1 MGLTQIT
8 AGYVPLLDSAVLL
21 AAEEFGFAESEALRL
36 NLVRETSWANIRD
49 RVAIGHLDVAHML
62 GPMPLSANLGLTPL
76 DAAVIAPMAL
86 GLGGAA
92 ITMSNAI
99 WAKMAEAGAP
109 EDGAPGPVGAALR
122 KVIADRARAGEPPL
136 RLAVVHPESAHNYA
150 LRYWLAASG
159 IDPDHD
165 VDIVIVPPPLQAD
178 ALAAKRTDGFCVG
191 EPFGSVAVAR
201 GVGRIVTTK
210 GQIWQMSPDKVL
222 GTRLQWA
229 ERFPEQLAALLR
241 AATRAARWCEDPANH
256 AALAAM
262 LAREDRL
269 NLDTDLILRAITG
282 RLQFEPG
289 VEKPMPDFF
298 VPYSRAANFPWVSHA
313 LWFYS
318 QMVRWGQV
326 SHTPENARKAAASYR
341 PDLYR
346 AALSD
351 MGMPVP
357 GASSKIEGALAEP
370 TEVGAIGG
378 RLTLG
383 PDSFFNGT
391 DFDPDKLDAYIAA
404 QRGS

>member
-1 MGLTQIT
+1 MGLTQII

-21 AAEEFGFAESEALRL
+21 ATEEFGFAESEGLHL

-49 RVAIGHLDVAHML
+49 RVAIGHFDVAHML
-62 GPMPLSANLGLTPL
+62 GPMPLSTNLGLSPL

-92 ITMSNAI
+92 ITMSNSV
-99 WAKMAEAGAP
+99 WAKMAGVGAP
-109 EDGAPGPVGAALR
+109 GDGSPGPVGAALR
-122 KVIADRARAGEPPL
+122 QVVEDRTRTGEPRL

-159 IDPDHD
+159 IDPDQD
-165 VDIVIVPPPLQAD
+165 VDIVIVPPPFQAD

-269 NLDTDLILRAITG
+269 NLDADLILRAITG
-282 RLQFEPG
+282 SLQFEPS
-289 VEKPMPDFF
+289 VKKSIPDFF
-298 VPYSRAANFPWVSHA
+298 VSYSRAANFPWVSHA

-326 SHTPENARKAAASYR
+326 SHTPENAKKAAASYR

-346 AALSD
+346 AALSC
-351 MGMPVP
+351 MGIPVP
-357 GASSKIEGALAEP
+357 GASSKIEGALTEP

-378 RLTLG
+378 HLTLG
-383 PDSFFNGT
+383 PDGFFDGT
-391 DFDPDKLDAYIAA
+391 DFDPEKLDAYIAA
-404 QRGS
+404 QYRP

>member
-1 MGLTQIT
+1 MGLTQIS

-21 AAEEFGFAESEALRL
+21 ATEEFGFAENEGLHL

-92 ITMSNAI
+92 ITMANAV
-99 WAKMAEAGAP
+99 WAQMAEAGAP
-109 EDGAPGPVGAALR
+109 EDGAPGPAGQALR
-122 KVIADRARAGEPPL
+122 KVVAGRARAGEPRL

-159 IDPDHD
+159 IDPDQD

-269 NLDTDLILRAITG
+269 NIDGDLLLRALTG

-289 VEKPMPDFF
+289 VEKAIPDFF

-318 QMVRWGQV
+318 QMVRWGDVQ
-326 SHTPENARKAAASYR
+326 HTERNAELARRSFR

-346 AALSD
+346 QAL
-351 MGMPVP
+351 GIPEVEP
-357 GASSKIEGALAEP
+357 GVVE
-370 TEVGAIGG
+370 
-378 RLTLG
+378 
-383 PDSFFNGT
+383 FFDGKP
-391 DFDPDKLDAYIAA
+391 FDPGDLSGYIAS
-404 QRGS
+404 QRPYA